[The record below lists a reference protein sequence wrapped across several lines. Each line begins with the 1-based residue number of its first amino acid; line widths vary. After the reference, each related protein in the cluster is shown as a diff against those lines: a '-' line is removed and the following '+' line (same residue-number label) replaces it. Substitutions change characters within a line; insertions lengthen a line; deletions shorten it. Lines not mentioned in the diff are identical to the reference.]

1 MYNHDRKTEKTRKP
15 MNFNAMDD
23 ETKTKIHNRLKEC
36 ADTFG
41 GANYF
46 LQLIEAIKATDKS
59 PLIAKTCTFS
69 FELGNIKWGKV
80 IFEDKLN
87 LLVKARLFEGKNNNL
102 LPKES
107 DPAYKRVL
115 NLVRTLKPIEFR
127 IKPKN
132 IKHGEG
138 FTVQPFEV
146 IDEATTRLDPVFD
159 VLFFAGIDTAKKI
172 LKYNPPREASDI
184 QG

>member
-1 MYNHDRKTEKTRKP
+1 
-15 MNFNAMDD
+15 MNFSAMDN
-23 ETKTKIHNRLKEC
+23 ETKTIIHNRLKEC
-36 ADTFG
+36 AESFG

-46 LQLIEAIKATDKS
+46 LQLLEAIRAAAKS
-59 PLIAKTCTFS
+59 PLVAKTCTFS
-69 FELGNIKWGKV
+69 FELGSVKWSKV

-115 NLVRTLKPIEFR
+115 NLVRTLKPVEFK

-132 IKHGEG
+132 IKHGTG
-138 FTVQPFEV
+138 FTVYPFEV
-146 IDEATTRLDPVFD
+146 LDEKTTKLDPIFD
-159 VLFFAGIDTAKKI
+159 ILFFAGIDTAKKI
-172 LKYNPPREASDI
+172 LKYNPPREEA
-184 QG
+184 

>member
-1 MYNHDRKTEKTRKP
+1 
-15 MNFNAMDD
+15 MNFNTMSVEA
-23 ETKTKIHNRLKEC
+23 KTAIHNRLTEC
-36 ADTFG
+36 ATSFG

-46 LQLIEAIKATDKS
+46 LQLLEAIREAKSS
-59 PLIAKTCTFS
+59 PLLAKNCAFH
-69 FELGNIKWGKV
+69 FELGTVKWSKV

-107 DPAYKRVL
+107 DQAYKRVL
-115 NLVRTLKPIEFR
+115 NLVRALKPIEFKV
-127 IKPKN
+127 KPKN

-172 LKYNPPREASDI
+172 LKYNPPREEA
-184 QG
+184 